1 MTMNSDHTQWVEKV
15 SEWRD
20 ATSTIPALVHDE
32 IVKSKLDPGKA
43 KHGPRSLMF
52 DPLSIQFAMGY
63 KDRRYSLT
71 YETLKRIPAQ
81 LALIAAIIQ
90 TRCNQVASFAVPF
103 RMSKSLG
110 FAIKHKNPARL
121 TTKGEREFIQSMES
135 FIYSCGAKDPN
146 PHSSVARDD
155 FETFLKKLVRDSL
168 MFDQACFEIVPDRKG
183 SPYEFMAVDASTIR
197 LAANNLNMDFST
209 AHRMNNHLYTGVP
222 PAVIHPNAT
231 WPNQAAPYKTLAVR
245 NPEIH
250 DIPSFVQIVNGQI
263 RNTYTRSE
271 LAWGVRNPRSD
282 IYIQGYGYGELEQLV
297 TIITSHLYAE
307 EYNRRFFMQG
317 CVSGDTLVPTSTGI
331 RPIEELVGSV
341 FSCWNGTE
349 FVEADVVESG
359 HKEAVRVSLANNFS
373 LVTSPTHKFLSLDP
387 ATGET
392 QMREISDLKV
402 GDFVAQSDQL
412 VAFEPLPPVAV
423 QVGKQPKCPTE
434 SAGFLDSEFYEFVGY
449 LVGDGYVSN
458 TSANRKV
465 GNKRLYTVSCV
476 FGPKDTEVRARF
488 CAMLSSRGIAFHMK
502 KSGGGWGGMPLDTL
516 VIRNK
521 GLYDFLTDVVGMS
534 TARSHE
540 KTVPIRLFAESVP
553 NRAAFLR
560 GLFSADGCVR
570 HNMHPVLASS
580 SSRLIAGVQQLLW
593 SLGMSSSLSHTLM
606 NTSGRLCYYLRVAE
620 PNKFVNTIGGFLQ
633 SYKAVVPTRAD
644 SKGALCPAAQKAI
657 YKKLTGKNLVG
668 VRSRTQLQQLASST
682 GKEVEALQY
691 RWTQIKSIDRT
702 GVLVPMYDV
711 RQTHAGHRWSAG
723 GCITSNSAPKG
734 ILNFKGDNLTPDQLE
749 SFRRQW
755 RANVEGVENSWRTP
769 IMQAEQGVDWIN
781 LHPSNQEMEYSQWI
795 EYLIKITCAVFLID
809 PAELNFDMHGG
820 VQQTPLFESS
830 QEWKLKASRDR
841 GLKPMLRFIAKLIN
855 ENIVSKLD
863 DHFMFDF
870 LGLDELTEQEK
881 HELRK
886 EQVSTYMTLNEI
898 RRAEDLPDVPDGD
911 VILNPT
917 YTTAQQQ
924 RRQMEMQEKQ
934 MASAAGT
941 AAAAAGAQGGGGAQ
955 GAEGAQGAQGEEDK
969 KSEAAQQYADSFT
982 KSLKVLEINLED
994 ESDAWMDLYRDG

>member
-43 KHGPRSLMF
+43 KHGLRSLMF

-71 YETLKRIPAQ
+71 YETLKRIPTQ

-135 FIYSCGAKDPN
+135 FIYSCGAPDPN
-146 PHSSVARDD
+146 PHSSIARDD

-183 SPYEFMAVDASTIR
+183 SPYEFMAVDTSTIR
-197 LAANNLNMDFST
+197 LAANNLDMDFST
-209 AHRMNNHLYTGVP
+209 AHRMNNHLYTGVQ

-263 RNTYTRSE
+263 RNTYTRTE

-317 CVSGDTLVPTSTGI
+317 
-331 RPIEELVGSV
+331 
-341 FSCWNGTE
+341 
-349 FVEADVVESG
+349 
-359 HKEAVRVSLANNFS
+359 
-373 LVTSPTHKFLSLDP
+373 
-387 ATGET
+387 
-392 QMREISDLKV
+392 
-402 GDFVAQSDQL
+402 
-412 VAFEPLPPVAV
+412 
-423 QVGKQPKCPTE
+423 
-434 SAGFLDSEFYEFVGY
+434 
-449 LVGDGYVSN
+449 
-458 TSANRKV
+458 
-465 GNKRLYTVSCV
+465 
-476 FGPKDTEVRARF
+476 
-488 CAMLSSRGIAFHMK
+488 
-502 KSGGGWGGMPLDTL
+502 
-516 VIRNK
+516 
-521 GLYDFLTDVVGMS
+521 
-534 TARSHE
+534 
-540 KTVPIRLFAESVP
+540 
-553 NRAAFLR
+553 
-560 GLFSADGCVR
+560 
-570 HNMHPVLASS
+570 
-580 SSRLIAGVQQLLW
+580 
-593 SLGMSSSLSHTLM
+593 
-606 NTSGRLCYYLRVAE
+606 
-620 PNKFVNTIGGFLQ
+620 
-633 SYKAVVPTRAD
+633 
-644 SKGALCPAAQKAI
+644 
-657 YKKLTGKNLVG
+657 
-668 VRSRTQLQQLASST
+668 
-682 GKEVEALQY
+682 
-691 RWTQIKSIDRT
+691 
-702 GVLVPMYDV
+702 
-711 RQTHAGHRWSAG
+711 
-723 GCITSNSAPKG
+723 SAPKG

-924 RRQMEMQEKQ
+924 RRQMEMQQKQ
-934 MASAAGT
+934 MAAAAG
-941 AAAAAGAQGGGGAQ
+941 AGGAAAAGAQGGGGAQ
-955 GAEGAQGAQGEEDK
+955 GAEGAQGAKGEEDK